1 MRGQYTNN
9 SERGVATVEFALA
22 SATLFMLLIMVVA
35 GSVLFFTRN
44 ALVETTRRGARYA
57 ALQAATTPAGASFRT
72 TNGCDSTGPSVTA
85 ITNYAL
91 YGNSAGTGP
100 KLVSDLQPS
109 NICIEYSGFGVGQ
122 GTVSVSI
129 TGYNFIFKVPGINQT
144 ISMPAYRTTI
154 NGESAG
160 AMP

>member
-1 MRGQYTNN
+1 MRRFYTNN
-9 SERGVATVEFALA
+9 SERGVSTVEFALA

-57 ALQAATTPAGASFRT
+57 ALQAATTPAGGSLRT
-72 TNGCDSTGPSVTA
+72 TDGCDSTGPSVTA
-85 ITNYAL
+85 IKNYAL
-91 YGNSAGTGP
+91 YGNSGGTGA
-100 KLVSDLQPS
+100 KLVSDLTPS

-129 TGYNFIFKVPGINQT
+129 TNYDFIFKVPGINQT
-144 ISMPAYRTTI
+144 ISMPAYRTSVS
-154 NGESAG
+154 GESVG
-160 AMP
+160 ASP